1 LKHATAQYNDN
12 QGAVPMS
19 MHGPEAMSNLHN
31 HANNHGRRNERGSD
45 DYLILSEL
53 DPDAVVDAS
62 GGEGVPLN
70 LITFGSV
77 REVCPRC
84 RHHLKLVLR
93 QSQVRMAHLL
103 CPECDRC
110 FDAHY
115 ANGAPALTI

>member
-1 LKHATAQYNDN
+1 MPNARDN
-12 QGAVPMS
+12 AAAAGRRHH
-19 MHGPEAMSNLHN
+19 HGP
-31 HANNHGRRNERGSD
+31 D

-53 DPDAVVDAS
+53 DPDAVVDDADTD
-62 GGEGVPLN
+62 GVPLN

-77 REVCPRC
+77 REVCPSC
-84 RHHLKLVLR
+84 KEHLKLVLR
-93 QSQVRMAHLL
+93 QARVRMAHLL

>member
-1 LKHATAQYNDN
+1 MN
-12 QGAVPMS
+12 V
-19 MHGPEAMSNLHN
+19 HGPETMSARDNPSS
-31 HANNHGRRNERGSD
+31 ASRRHPQGPD

-53 DPDAVVDAS
+53 SPDSVLDNT
-62 GGEGVPLN
+62 GTDGVPLN

-84 RHHLKLVLR
+84 KEHLKLVLR
-93 QSQVRMAHLL
+93 QTRVRVAHLL
-103 CPECDRC
+103 CPGCDRC